1 MPTWAES
8 RLMEAIFGRGNASR
22 QTLPVEPEEEKLKLH
37 IKVRGG
43 TPTDHQRSLCQSC
56 SESLIIKGSAVSE
69 RKVMCSLLKNGYGQE
84 EVPYDIIVECSG
96 YNDKTKLPL
105 YEMKKIAFILKTD
118 PRGKPIG
125 FVPNREFR
133 AEEKAAGD
141 DSPEITPGNY

>member
-1 MPTWAES
+1 MPVPAENK
-8 RLMEAIFGRGNASR
+8 LLEAIFGRGNAGR
-22 QTLPVEPEEEKLKLH
+22 EAEPEEESLKLH

-43 TPTDHQRSLCQSC
+43 TPVDHHRSLCQTC
-56 SESLIIKGSAVSE
+56 SNSMVVKGAAVSE
-69 RKVMCSLLKNGYGQE
+69 RKILCSELMNGYGQA
-84 EVPYDIIVECSG
+84 EVPYDVIVECSG

-133 AEEKAAGD
+133 AEEKAAGE
-141 DSPEITPGNY
+141 DSPDVVPGHYD